1 MDVSSWL
8 RDLGLEDYCQA
19 FRAHHIDAATL
30 SRLTAEDLI
39 ALGVTSIGHR
49 RKLLDAIAAL
59 RGGTASTAAAPR
71 SAAPVRPTKAERR
84 QLTVAFCDLVGSTEL
99 ATRLDPED
107 LRAVM
112 AAYHRCTAAVIERFE
127 GHVAKYL
134 GDGVLAYFG
143 WPRAHE
149 DDAERAVRAG
159 LTLVEAIARLEPQ
172 ADVRLRG
179 RIGIATGQV
188 VVGDLVGAG
197 ASRDEAVVGEVP
209 NLAARLQA
217 LAKPG
222 AVVISQATRR
232 LVGGLFE
239 LDDLGPQRLKGFAE
253 PLVAWRVV
261 GEGRAEGRFEARQ
274 TTGLT
279 PLVGREE
286 EIALLVRLWRQATN
300 GAGQVVL
307 LAGEPGIGKSRLIRE
322 LRERI
327 AAEPHV
333 RLIHQCSS
341 YHQTSPLHPVIEHL
355 ERAAGFARDDP
366 PEARLAKL
374 ETMLA
379 RGTDQLKEAVPLIAA
394 LLGVTTGEPY
404 PALDLTPQRQKQ
416 LTLEALMD
424 QLVALAAEQPVL
436 MIHEDVHW
444 IDPTT
449 QELLGLTIERIAH
462 LPVLMIVTFRP
473 DFTPPWPRAPHVRTL
488 ALTRLGLDDG
498 SAIVDRVVGE
508 KALPAE
514 VSAQI
519 VAKTDGVP
527 LFVEE
532 LTKTVLESGLLRD
545 AGNRYELT
553 GPLPP
558 LAIPST
564 LHDSLMARLDR
575 LAPAKELAQIGAAL
589 GREFSH
595 ALLAALAP
603 LPEAEF
609 NAALDQLVSSEL
621 IFRRGT
627 PPEAIYSFKH
637 VLVQDAAYGTLLK
650 SRRQQLHARI
660 AQILEKR
667 FPETAKNQPEL
678 LAHHFT
684 EAHQMER
691 AFDYWLKAGERA
703 AARSANLEAIRHL
716 TQGLEGLEALPEGPE
731 RDRRELA
738 LQIAIGTPLIAVQ
751 GYAAPQTG
759 AAYSRARALCERLGQ
774 AEPLVATL
782 SGEFVYYFVRGD
794 YSAMRRLADEAR
806 HVSERLPDPVVRLAS
821 HRLAGITAMHRGAF
835 AQARCEFEAILGLYD
850 ASQHRSQ
857 PVHYVHDPKVSALT
871 YLAPVL
877 WITGFPEQAQRA
889 GVAAFGCA
897 GELDQANLAA
907 HVHNFAGAGLEELLG
922 NIPAVRAHADA
933 ILELADRHDLGYWRL
948 NGLILRGW
956 AMVQEGAE
964 EAGIA
969 LMRQNTT
976 ERAALGVSWYQ
987 ARYLCLLAAAY
998 AQVGQVEPGLQVIA
1012 EAKELLARNEEH
1024 MWEGELNRIEGELL
1038 QAGDLCSSDVQ
1049 ACFGRAIVA
1058 SRQQGA
1064 KSIELRAVTSLARL
1078 WRDQGRRAEARDLL
1092 APVYGWFT
1100 EGFDTADL
1108 KDAKGLLDEL
1118 A

>member
-286 EIALLVRLWRQATN
+286 EIALLVHLWRQATN

-660 AQILEKR
+660 VQVLEER
-667 FPETAKNQPEL
+667 FPDTAESRPDL
-678 LAHHFT
+678 LAHHCT
-684 EAHQMER
+684 EAGLVNR
-691 AFDYWLKAGERA
+691 AVDYWYKAGRQA
-703 AARSANLEAIRHL
+703 MVRSAMAEAIAQLRRGLRLLADLPDGPARRRQELDLQTALGGALITVEGYGASDVREAYGRALELCQQIGKTGSYFSALRGIWNWHLLRADLNTSTQLARQLLDIAHRENDSDALLASYRALGSTLMFMGNFAEARAYLERGLSFYRTERHRSYVMAFGEDPGVICHL
-716 TQGLEGLEALPEGPE
+716 YTALCSDGLGHRDKARRMMDEAMAHSRQLGHPFSLAFALSISQLLYMIRGEPEPVEQMAAEAASLCSQQGFAQWAAHAVFTRGWVSFALDRKEKGLAEMRQGLESWRA
-731 RDRRELA
+731 
-738 LQIAIGTPLIAVQ
+738 
-751 GYAAPQTG
+751 TG
-759 AAYSRARALCERLGQ
+759 AVLMTAYWL
-774 AEPLVATL
+774 TN
-782 SGEFVYYFVRGD
+782 
-794 YSAMRRLADEAR
+794 
-806 HVSERLPDPVVRLAS
+806 
-821 HRLAGITAMHRGAF
+821 LAGSLSAAGM
-835 AQARCEFEAILGLYD
+835 YD
-850 ASQHRSQ
+850 AAKRS
-857 PVHYVHDPKVSALT
+857 
-871 YLAPVL
+871 
-877 WITGFPEQAQRA
+877 
-889 GVAAFGCA
+889 
-897 GELDQANLAA
+897 
-907 HVHNFAGAGLEELLG
+907 
-922 NIPAVRAHADA
+922 
-933 ILELADRHDLGYWRL
+933 
-948 NGLILRGW
+948 
-956 AMVQEGAE
+956 AE
-964 EAGIA
+964 EALSIMNQTDHRYFEPEAHRLLGTAAWIA
-969 LMRQNTT
+969 DHDEVTAVTCLDRALASARRQN
-976 ERAALGVSWYQ
+976 
-987 ARYLCLLAAAY
+987 ARVL
-998 AQVGQVEPGLQVIA
+998 
-1012 EAKELLARNEEH
+1012 
-1024 MWEGELNRIEGELL
+1024 
-1038 QAGDLCSSDVQ
+1038 
-1049 ACFGRAIVA
+1049 
-1058 SRQQGA
+1058 
-1064 KSIELRAVTSLARL
+1064 ELRAATSLARL
-1078 WRDQGRRAEARDLL
+1078 LAEQSRRAEARDLL

-1108 KDAKGLLDEL
+1108 TSAKALLAEL